1 MSASSNSPAS
11 PPTQTGQETMTSPT
25 DTAAS
30 PSTTEPDTSQ
40 VISTIRPSEVRA
52 DVPLPRRYNHS
63 KWTVLLSTMEVS
75 ESFWVPLS
83 QKVVASYCG
92 MERNRSGRQFAT
104 RSEKDGDIRG
114 TRVWRL
120 A

>member
-1 MSASSNSPAS
+1 
-11 PPTQTGQETMTSPT
+11 MTSPT

-30 PSTTEPDTSQ
+30 PSTTEPATSQ
-40 VISTIRPSEVRA
+40 VISTIHPSEVRG

-63 KWTVLLSTMEVS
+63 GWTGLLATMQVA
-75 ESFWVPLS
+75 ESFWVPLP
-83 QKVVASYCG
+83 QKIVASYCG

-104 RSEKDGDIRG
+104 RSEKDNDVRG